1 MKGGAFIYTD
11 SVCSEVYIPEDFNEE
26 QTMIREMILDFIT
39 QEVNP
44 NLDKLDSMTDKTLMP
59 AILKKSASLGM
70 MGVNIPEV
78 HGGMDL
84 NMVTTLIFG
93 EATAYGHSFA
103 TAIGAHTSIGSLPI
117 VYYGNDSQKGKY
129 LPGLSDGTLIASY
142 CLTEPDAGSDAN
154 SGKTRAILN
163 DAKTHYLIN
172 GQKMWITNGGFAD
185 IFIVFAKIDTDDN
198 LSAFIV
204 EKDFQGITLGEE
216 EKKMGIKGSSTIQVF
231 FNDCLVPKENLL
243 GDRQEG
249 FKMALN
255 ILNSGRVKIGAS
267 AVGGCKLALQKSV
280 IYAQERVQFN
290 SPISKFGAIKNK
302 LANMYVKTFAVE
314 STTYRIGSLID
325 QKYSAL
331 KNEGLSS
338 SLAKTSAI
346 REYAIECSIAKV
358 YGSDVLCAV
367 CDESIQIHG
376 GMGYALDTGVERGYR
391 DARIT
396 KIYEG
401 TNEVNRLLIVG
412 ELLKR
417 SFQTKEIEVLSAMK
431 SSPIKAFISL
441 ATFSSRRSFTIEKR
455 ISSLK
460 HLFLLLSGGAA
471 NKLKKEL
478 IDEQEIIMHLSDMLI
493 ETYVLESSYLRVEKL
508 RSQKT
513 INMSLYDNII
523 KVLAYDSFEKVRI
536 HAKEIINSYSNGV
549 ENKILHACISSFI
562 PNYVINV
569 KDYRRKIA
577 EHATLKNGYFS

>member
-117 VYYGNDSQKGKY
+117 VYYGNDAQKAKY

-204 EKDFQGITLGEE
+204 EKDFQGIT
-216 EKKMGIKGSSTIQVF
+216 F
-231 FNDCLVPKENLL
+231 
-243 GDRQEG
+243 
-249 FKMALN
+249 
-255 ILNSGRVKIGAS
+255 
-267 AVGGCKLALQKSV
+267 
-280 IYAQERVQFN
+280 
-290 SPISKFGAIKNK
+290 
-302 LANMYVKTFAVE
+302 
-314 STTYRIGSLID
+314 
-325 QKYSAL
+325 
-331 KNEGLSS
+331 
-338 SLAKTSAI
+338 
-346 REYAIECSIAKV
+346 
-358 YGSDVLCAV
+358 
-367 CDESIQIHG
+367 
-376 GMGYALDTGVERGYR
+376 
-391 DARIT
+391 
-396 KIYEG
+396 
-401 TNEVNRLLIVG
+401 
-412 ELLKR
+412 
-417 SFQTKEIEVLSAMK
+417 
-431 SSPIKAFISL
+431 
-441 ATFSSRRSFTIEKR
+441 
-455 ISSLK
+455 
-460 HLFLLLSGGAA
+460 
-471 NKLKKEL
+471 
-478 IDEQEIIMHLSDMLI
+478 
-493 ETYVLESSYLRVEKL
+493 
-508 RSQKT
+508 
-513 INMSLYDNII
+513 
-523 KVLAYDSFEKVRI
+523 
-536 HAKEIINSYSNGV
+536 
-549 ENKILHACISSFI
+549 
-562 PNYVINV
+562 
-569 KDYRRKIA
+569 
-577 EHATLKNGYFS
+577 